1 MSLLCE
7 VCHIIYKNVIWNSY
21 SQAETLPKLQ
31 REHVLSGKEKLSPSK
46 FPIILSTSKFLF
58 TKRQAQKKETLSIGC
73 KIEHKFEM
81 YNPL

>member
-1 MSLLCE
+1 M
-7 VCHIIYKNVIWNSY
+7 
-21 SQAETLPKLQ
+21 
-31 REHVLSGKEKLSPSK
+31 SGKEKLSPSK

-73 KIEHKFEM
+73 KIEHKFEI